1 MQNSHR
7 NKLAEFTHNHFFC
20 QTRASLIYHLQ
31 SFAYDGKTVIVAAT
45 LSDIKK
51 AEQGKGD
58 MDSKKL
64 VRVPSKVSNTIAY
77 SGIESNQTLE

>member
-1 MQNSHR
+1 M
-7 NKLAEFTHNHFFC
+7 LVGTP
-20 QTRASLIYHLQ
+20 Q

-64 VRVPSKVSNTIAY
+64 VRVPSKVSKRDCFPCVY
-77 SGIESNQTLE
+77 SLSLGLR